1 MIRRTVLITCFVA
14 AFAATAGVAQA
25 AGPHWI
31 WGPKP
36 TEEIPAGKAV
46 PITTEGTLTF
56 TVTPAIASKKPLK
69 TKCTINDRELIENPL
84 GGGPGVDEMLSFNIS
99 GCTGKAAC
107 STGALIAFT
116 AVGLPWLSALQPGTP
131 PIDEIK
137 GVEIQEQCSGAVL
150 GTYTGTLK
158 PEIKGFG
165 GLKFGPGS
173 GTLEDALKNKLN
185 LKGTDKLIGPS
196 PKTKIGAV

>member
-1 MIRRTVLITCFVA
+1 MLKRTIAIACFMA
-14 AFAATAGVAQA
+14 AFAASTAVAQA
-25 AGPHWI
+25 AVPHWI

-56 TVTPAIASKKPLK
+56 KVTLASGKKLA
-69 TKCTINDRELIENPL
+69 TKCKIEDREIIENPI
-84 GGGPGVDEMLSFNIS
+84 GGGPGIDTMTAFVIS

-107 STGALIAFT
+107 STGALIAFQAT
-116 AVGLPWLSALQPGTP
+116 GLPWATELLAGP
-131 PIDEIK
+131 PIRDEIK
-137 GVEIQEQCSGAVL
+137 GVEIQEQCSGLVL
-150 GTYTGTLK
+150 STYTGTLT

-173 GTLEDALKNKLN
+173 GTLEDAFKNKLN
-185 LKGTDKLIGPS
+185 LAGVDKMTGPP
-196 PKTKIGAV
+196 PKSKIGAV